1 METYGHAVT
10 RIGLSGVLLWFG
22 VSQALSPGD
31 WTGSL
36 PDIALAWTG
45 MSATTLVGLN
55 GPVEVACGALLLIGL
70 FTRFVAFVMGMHLVL
85 IAASLGNSAVAI
97 RDWGLAAACLS
108 LVFTGP
114 GAWAFDKPRD
124 PRDLRI

>member
-22 VSQALSPGD
+22 VSQVMSPAD
-31 WTGSL
+31 WTGYLPEMVLSL
-36 PDIALAWTG
+36 TG
-45 MSATTLVGLN
+45 MSGTALVGLN
-55 GPVEVACGALLLIGL
+55 GAIEVACGALLLIGL
-70 FTRFVAFVMGMHLVL
+70 FTRLVAFVMGVHLML

-114 GAWAFDKPRD
+114 GAWAFDKRRD